1 MSPENENPTH
11 EGHRQRCKT
20 RVLRDGCKKLTDAEL
35 LEILLFYAVPRVDTR
50 KQAEALIEKYG
61 TLEGVIVAD
70 PEDIAKFAGIKE
82 NTEVFFALLREV
94 ASRVSIRE
102 HHETLL
108 EGANLKKYLIDMY
121 KDAIAET
128 VYALYFDSEGKYL
141 GKQFVFRGGLNSTR
155 FSLRTITEGVFR
167 VGGKSVIL
175 AHNHP
180 SGVLIPSSEDI
191 LSTKRVAAH
200 LAANEIDLIDHYIV
214 GKDDC
219 VGIFETMSD

>member
-1 MSPENENPTH
+1 M
-11 EGHRQRCKT
+11 
-20 RVLRDGCKKLTDAEL
+20 LRDGCKKLTDAEL

-50 KQAEALIEKYG
+50 KQAEALNEKYG
-61 TLEGVIVAD
+61 TLEGVILAD
-70 PEDIAKFAGIKE
+70 PEDIAKFSVIKE

-94 ASRVSIRE
+94 SSRVSIRE